1 MYDIS
6 RSQWPRGLRRGS
18 AAARLLGLWFRI
30 PPGHGCLSLVSIV
43 CCHLEVFAKGWSLAQ
58 RSPTE
63 CDSEASIERGP
74 WPNRGRC
81 AMNRRIRC
89 MKSTP
94 QMRFSL
100 FWDVTR
106 RRLAFIYRRF
116 GTNYPSHLQ
125 VSSSFWRWDR
135 YVVPKRRL
143 ISTNLRRVKCQ
154 KSEDLVLTAAEAWNR
169 ASTPQV
175 FKIFLCL
182 AKTSDA
188 VVSTNYVQVTWVYLL
203 FTVAPC
209 CIGIF
214 FDTPVGLVALVR

>member
-6 RSQWPRGLRRGS
+6 RSHWPRGLRRGS

-30 PPGHGCLSLVSIV
+30 PPEHRCLSLVSVV
-43 CCHLEVFAKGWSLAQ
+43 CCQLEVFATGWSLTQ
-58 RSPTE
+58 RSCTE
-63 CDSEASIERGP
+63 CDREASIVRGP

-81 AMNRRIRC
+81 AMKIRIRC
-89 MKSTP
+89 MKSTS

-100 FWDVTR
+100 VCDVTL

-116 GTNYPSHLQ
+116 GANCPSYLQ
-125 VSSSFWRWDR
+125 VSSSFLRWDF

-143 ISTNLRRVKCQ
+143 ITTNLRSVKCQ

-169 ASTPQV
+169 SSTPQV

-182 AKTSDA
+182 AKT
-188 VVSTNYVQVTWVYLL
+188 
-203 FTVAPC
+203 
-209 CIGIF
+209 
-214 FDTPVGLVALVR
+214 